1 MQKAENEE
9 QRSDLKASL
18 NWEGGR
24 GGVEVAA
31 TVEQNRGEKSEV
43 LMYRVYIKLT
53 SSPDLMLVAQENSKP
68 RSNQPGKV

>member
-31 TVEQNRGEKSEV
+31 TVEQN
-43 LMYRVYIKLT
+43 KL
-53 SSPDLMLVAQENSKP
+53 AK
-68 RSNQPGKV
+68 RARF